1 MPDFSNLTIHPYGD
15 SAVIVYLGSQL
26 DRSVNQQVHALA
38 VRVMRAR
45 LPGICE
51 VVPGYVSLVIHF
63 DPLQTSLPAIIDG
76 VRDLHTS
83 SGQQPIP
90 PARRVEIPVRY
101 GGEWGPDLDF
111 VARHAGLTTAEVIR
125 RHAAAEYSVYMMG
138 FLPGFPYL
146 GGLDASIAA
155 PRLETPRRR
164 VPAGSVGI
172 AGEQT
177 GVYPLASPGGWRL
190 IGRTEVALFD
200 LTAHP
205 PCLLAPGDQVQFI
218 PMR

>member
-63 DPLQTSLPAIIDG
+63 DPLQTSLPAVIDG

-83 SGQQPIP
+83 LGQQPLL

-111 VARHAGLTTAEVIR
+111 VARHAGLSTAEVIR

-146 GGLDASIAA
+146 GGLDVSIAA

-177 GVYPLASPGGWRL
+177 GIYPLASPGGWRL

>member
-1 MPDFSNLTIHPYGD
+1 MPAVSNLTIHPYGD
-15 SAVIVYLGSQL
+15 SAVIVNLGSQL
-26 DRSVNQQVHALA
+26 DRNVNQQVHALA
-38 VRVMRAR
+38 SRVMQAQ

-63 DPLQTSLPAIIDG
+63 DPLQTSLPAVMDG
-76 VRDLHTS
+76 VNDLHAS
-83 SGQQPIP
+83 LGQQPLP
-90 PARRVEIPVRY
+90 QARRVEIPVCY

-125 RHAAAEYSVYMMG
+125 RHAAAEYTVYMMG

-146 GGLDASIAA
+146 GGLDVSIAA

-177 GVYPLASPGGWRL
+177 GIYPLASPGGWRL

-200 LTAHP
+200 LTARP

-218 PMR
+218 PIR

>member
-63 DPLQTSLPAIIDG
+63 DPLQTSLPAVIDG

-83 SGQQPIP
+83 LGQQPLP

-111 VARHAGLTTAEVIR
+111 VARHAGLSTAEVIR

-146 GGLDASIAA
+146 GGLDVSIAA

>member
-63 DPLQTSLPAIIDG
+63 DPLQTSLPAVIDG

-83 SGQQPIP
+83 SGQQPLP

-146 GGLDASIAA
+146 GGLDVSIAA

-177 GVYPLASPGGWRL
+177 GIYPLASPGGWRL

-200 LTAHP
+200 LTARP

>member
-1 MPDFSNLTIHPYGD
+1 MPTVSNLTIHPYGD

-38 VRVMRAR
+38 SRVMQAQ
-45 LPGICE
+45 LPGVCE

-63 DPLQTSLPAIIDG
+63 DPLQTSLPAVMGG
-76 VRDLHTS
+76 VNDLHAS
-83 SGQQPIP
+83 SRQQPLP
-90 PARRVEIPVRY
+90 PARCVEIPVRY
-101 GGEWGPDLDF
+101 GSEWGPDLDF

-125 RHAAAEYSVYMMG
+125 RHAAAEYTVYMMG

-146 GGLDASIAA
+146 GGLDVSIAA

-172 AGEQT
+172 AGKQT
-177 GVYPLASPGGWRL
+177 GIYPLASPGGWRL

-218 PMR
+218 PIR

>member
-1 MPDFSNLTIHPYGD
+1 MPAVSNLTVHPYGD
-15 SAVIVYLGSQL
+15 SAVIVNLGSQL
-26 DRSVNQQVHALA
+26 DRNVNQQVHALA
-38 VRVMRAR
+38 SRVMQAQ

-63 DPLQTSLPAIIDG
+63 DPLQTSLPAVMDG
-76 VRDLHTS
+76 VNDLHAS
-83 SGQQPIP
+83 SGQQPLP

-101 GGEWGPDLDF
+101 GGEGGPDLDF

-125 RHAAAEYSVYMMG
+125 RHAAAEYTVYMMG

-146 GGLDASIAA
+146 GGLDVSIAA

-164 VPAGSVGI
+164 VPVGSVGI

-177 GVYPLASPGGWRL
+177 GIYPLASPGGWRL

-218 PMR
+218 PIR

>member
-1 MPDFSNLTIHPYGD
+1 MPAVSNLTVHPYGD
-15 SAVIVYLGSQL
+15 SAVIVNLGSQL
-26 DRSVNQQVHALA
+26 DRNVNQQVHALA
-38 VRVMRAR
+38 SRVMQAQ

-63 DPLQTSLPAIIDG
+63 DPLQTSLPAVMDG
-76 VRDLHTS
+76 VNDLHAS
-83 SGQQPIP
+83 LGQQPLP
-90 PARRVEIPVRY
+90 QARRVEIPVCY

-125 RHAAAEYSVYMMG
+125 RHAAAEYTVYMMG

-146 GGLDASIAA
+146 GGLDVSIAA

-177 GVYPLASPGGWRL
+177 GIYPLASPGGWRL

-200 LTAHP
+200 LTARP

-218 PMR
+218 PIR

>member
-1 MPDFSNLTIHPYGD
+1 MPAVSNLTIHPYGD

-38 VRVMRAR
+38 SRVMRAQ

-51 VVPGYVSLVIHF
+51 VVPGYISLVIHF
-63 DPLQTSLPAIIDG
+63 DPLQTSLPAVMDG
-76 VRDLHTS
+76 VNDLHAS
-83 SGQQPIP
+83 LGQQPLP
-90 PARRVEIPVRY
+90 QARRVEIPVCY

-125 RHAAAEYSVYMMG
+125 RHAAAEYTVYMMG

-146 GGLDASIAA
+146 GGLDVSIAA

-177 GVYPLASPGGWRL
+177 GIYPLASPGGWRL

-200 LTAHP
+200 LTARP

-218 PMR
+218 PIR

>member
-1 MPDFSNLTIHPYGD
+1 MPDVSNLTIQPYGD

-38 VRVMRAR
+38 VRVMQAR

-111 VARHAGLTTAEVIR
+111 VARHAGLSTAEVIR

-146 GGLDASIAA
+146 GGLDVSIAA

-177 GVYPLASPGGWRL
+177 GIYPLASPGGWRL